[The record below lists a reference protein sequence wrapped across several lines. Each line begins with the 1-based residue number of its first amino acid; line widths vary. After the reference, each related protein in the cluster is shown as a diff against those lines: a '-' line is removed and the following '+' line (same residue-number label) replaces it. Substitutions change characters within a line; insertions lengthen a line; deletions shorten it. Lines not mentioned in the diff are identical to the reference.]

1 MEAGERQ
8 IRAVYTKDTVRV
20 YQAYGRNIAEEAVKK
35 GTFGENFKMGRM
47 TWIKPSFLWMMYR
60 CGWGKKEN
68 QEHILAI
75 DIKRE
80 AFDYLIN
87 NAVYSSYNKNE
98 HGSYEDWKEKIKT

>member
-47 TWIKPSFLWMMYR
+47 TWIKPSFLWMMY
-60 CGWGKKEN
+60 
-68 QEHILAI
+68 LS
-75 DIKRE
+75 
-80 AFDYLIN
+80 LIQI
-87 NAVYSSYNKNE
+87 
-98 HGSYEDWKEKIKT
+98 YEPTRHEPRTYAG